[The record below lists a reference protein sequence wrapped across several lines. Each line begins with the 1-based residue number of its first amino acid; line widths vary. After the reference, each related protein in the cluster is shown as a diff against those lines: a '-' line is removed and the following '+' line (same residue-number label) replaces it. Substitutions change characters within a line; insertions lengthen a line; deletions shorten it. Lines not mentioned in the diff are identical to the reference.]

1 MYSAKKNET
10 RDLIA
15 LAQYEYS
22 IWPSCHNQIIL
33 SSIQYYHFIPQN
45 PPLIT
50 SPTKTYEIMMNTS
63 SMNILHMAMLFR
75 GISSHIIVC
84 FTRKNP
90 IAANWISKF
99 RVLTKKMTWC
109 SLSKKSSQIVTYF
122 DNFLCMQKVCDVI
135 ISQGYHPINS
145 ADQKNIWSFVGSI
158 KMKKKIMPNFHL
170 QQTQTMYNT
179 KKQIVI
185 KIILLYHTFV
195 SSFRRFRSLSKFSRF
210 VQQGVACAT

>member
-15 LAQYEYS
+15 LAQYS

-33 SSIQYYHFIPQN
+33 SSIQYYHFIPQK
-45 PPLIT
+45 
-50 SPTKTYEIMMNTS
+50 SPFD
-63 SMNILHMAMLFR
+63 NIPHKNIRNHDEHLLHEYIHMAMLFR

-122 DNFLCMQKVCDVI
+122 DNFSCMQKVCDVI

-158 KMKKKIMPNFHL
+158 KMKKKIMP
-170 QQTQTMYNT
+170 
-179 KKQIVI
+179 
-185 KIILLYHTFV
+185 IICNKHKRCTTL
-195 SSFRRFRSLSKFSRF
+195 RNK
-210 VQQGVACAT
+210 